1 MNNLHRKLAPISS
14 VAWEQIEAEAKRT
27 LKLRLAGRKLVDFSG
42 PLGAD
47 AASVNLGRS
56 EDLRTGPVPG
66 VTASRRTVQPLVELR
81 AAFEL
86 SRDELDAIERGC
98 KDPDLA
104 PVVEAAIRIAQAED
118 NAIFEGYAAGGITGI
133 NAASAHEAVKLSDDY
148 ELYPRS
154 AAEAT
159 RLMRIAGVDGPYAI
173 ALGPRCYTG
182 LVQATASGGY
192 PILELV
198 RRVIDGP
205 VILAPAVDGAVVVSQ
220 RGGDFELTVGQDL
233 SIGYESHTEKNVR
246 LYLTETLT
254 FRVLTPEAGV
264 ALKYKSA
271 KASDGGGGKKA
282 KRR

>member
-1 MNNLHRKLAPISS
+1 MNNLHRKLAPVSS
-14 VAWEQIEAEAKRT
+14 AAWEQIEEEAKRT
-27 LKLRLAGRKLVDFSG
+27 LELRLAGRKVVDFKG
-42 PLGAD
+42 PLGVE
-47 AASVNLGRS
+47 AASVGLGRL
-56 EDLRTGPVPG
+56 ENLRTAPAPE
-66 VTASRRTVQPLVELR
+66 VTAARRAVQPLVALR
-81 AAFEL
+81 TAFEL

-133 NAASAHEAVKLSDDY
+133 NEASAHEAVRLSDDY
-148 ELYPRS
+148 EQYPRS
-154 AAEAT
+154 VAEAT
-159 RLMRIAGVDGPYAI
+159 RLMRMAGVDGPYAI

-198 RRVIDGP
+198 RRVIDGA
-205 VILAPAVDGAVVVSQ
+205 VIWAPAVDGAVVVSQ

-233 SIGYESHTEKNVR
+233 SIGYESHTQSHVR

-254 FRVLTPEAGV
+254 FRVSTPEAGV
-264 ALKYKSA
+264 ALKYKA
-271 KASDGGGGKKA
+271 EKGSDSNGGKRA